1 MIKKNE
7 INIVVAMKREALP
20 LISYWNL
27 KKNRKKFY
35 SNKKKGINLIISGI
49 GKKKSEKA
57 TKYLGEKT
65 CKNSFFLN
73 VGIAGHKNY
82 KLGEITLVSKV
93 TDNKTKYN
101 WYPSL
106 LWKTKIKKTPLITV
120 GFPKIRY
127 TTNFLYD
134 MEASGFFKGAR
145 EFVGPEMVQCIKIIS
160 DNKKNSILNISS
172 SKIENW
178 INNKITII
186 NKLIKEFLKIK
197 KKEVL

>member
-1 MIKKNE
+1 MHKKNE

-20 LISYWNL
+20 LINYWDL
-27 KKNRKKFY
+27 KENSKKFY
-35 SNKKKGINLIISGI
+35 SNKKKKINLIISGI
-49 GKKKSEKA
+49 GKKRAENA
-57 TKYLGEKT
+57 TIYLAEKT
-65 CKNSFFLN
+65 NNNSFFLN
-73 VGIAGHKNY
+73 IGIAGHKNY
-82 KLGEITLVSKV
+82 KLGEIILISKI
-93 TDNKTKYN
+93 TDNKTKYS

-120 GFPKIRY
+120 SFPKIRY

-160 DNKKNSILNISS
+160 DNKKSSILNISS
-172 SKIENW
+172 NKIENW

-186 NKLIKEFLKIK
+186 DKLIKEFLK
-197 KKEVL
+197 V

>member
-20 LISYWNL
+20 LISYWDL
-27 KKNRKKFY
+27 KENRDKFY
-35 SNKKKGINLIISGI
+35 SNKKKKINLIISGI

-57 TKYLGEKT
+57 TKYLAEKT
-65 CKNSFFLN
+65 NKNSFFVN
-73 VGIAGHKNY
+73 IGIAGHKDYN
-82 KLGEITLVSKV
+82 LGEITLVSKV
-93 TDNKTKYN
+93 TDNKTKYS

-106 LWKTKIKKTPLITV
+106 LWKTKMKKTPLITV

-127 TTNFLYD
+127 TTNNLYD

-160 DNKKNSILNISS
+160 DNKKSSILNISS
-172 SKIENW
+172 NKIENW
-178 INNKITII
+178 IHKKINII
-186 NKLIKEFLKIK
+186 DKLIKEFSDIINNERK
-197 KKEVL
+197 